1 MTLKTYL
8 PTLFFDVFVASLC
21 VYTAALFFEALKKGS
36 IVNYVNLSTV
46 LLICIISGVLAAVF
60 PPGSARWH
68 RWATGFWSVCA
79 AVLVAVI
86 VYRFSS
92 PFAEWRFLFATLAGC
107 TILIPIFLAKNESL

>member
-1 MTLKTYL
+1 MTLKVYL
-8 PTLFFDVFVASLC
+8 STLFFDVFVASLS

-46 LLICIISGVLAAVF
+46 LLVCIISGALAAVF
-60 PPGSARWH
+60 PPPNARWH
-68 RWATGFWSVCA
+68 RVATGAWSVLI

-92 PFAEWRFLFATLAGC
+92 PFAEWRLLFATLAGC
-107 TILIPIFLAKNESL
+107 TILIPIFLAKNETV